1 MNSTL
6 PSLGSQILF
15 PYLPIPAHH
24 TRDRS
29 WEKQNPSRS
38 YIIPH
43 RLREAARSLREEVL
57 SIAQFDE
64 NGTAREDLTTVNGVA
79 SILMD
84 WVLARAESDP
94 SLLNLTP
101 NPHGRGHFTIVLEE
115 SYTPDTSLIVLPAPD
130 RNRDA
135 RDANEKDL
143 VLTYRWT
150 IEGIDERIRRLA
162 GKGMARSPKK
172 GNPFTHAVPLG
183 VVVLRLLELAISD
196 YTHRR
201 FRLKTKQVSISQM
214 ASSWES

>member
-1 MNSTL
+1 MAARHS
-6 PSLGSQILF
+6 
-15 PYLPIPAHH
+15 
-24 TRDRS
+24 RDRS
-29 WEKQNPSRS
+29 WERENPSRS
-38 YIIPH
+38 YIIP
-43 RLREAARSLREEVL
+43 RKLRDAACILREDVL

-84 WVLARAESDP
+84 WALVRVKSNP

-101 NPHGRGHFTIVLEE
+101 NPHGRGHFTIMLEK
-115 SYTPDTSLIVLPAPD
+115 SYTRDTSLIELRAPD
-130 RNRDA
+130 RNRNP
-135 RDANEKDL
+135 RDESDKDL

-150 IEGIDERIRRLA
+150 IEKIDERIRKLA
-162 GKGMARSPKK
+162 GKGMAKEPKK

-201 FRLKTKQVSISQM
+201 FRLNTKQVSISQM
-214 ASSWES
+214 ASSWESS